1 MQKKFSWLLSALT
14 ICAVFAQPAHSQQ
27 QPASTKPDSPEVQ
40 AHIEKAKK
48 IAGTYWAQAEH
59 FLCEAPRANQA
70 PDPGPVKLFDNFWGH
85 SRTIFGRKCRDLRA
99 SQFGRNHVD
108 RSRPRQRR

>member
-1 MQKKFSWLLSALT
+1 V
-14 ICAVFAQPAHSQQ
+14 CAPRARPARPHQ

-40 AHIEKAKK
+40 AHIEKAKR

-70 PDPGPVKLFDNFWGH
+70 ADPEPVKLFDNFWAIPGQYSVGNAVTYVLPSSAGIMLIDPGH
-85 SRTIFGRKCRDLRA
+85 A
-99 SQFGRNHVD
+99 
-108 RSRPRQRR
+108 